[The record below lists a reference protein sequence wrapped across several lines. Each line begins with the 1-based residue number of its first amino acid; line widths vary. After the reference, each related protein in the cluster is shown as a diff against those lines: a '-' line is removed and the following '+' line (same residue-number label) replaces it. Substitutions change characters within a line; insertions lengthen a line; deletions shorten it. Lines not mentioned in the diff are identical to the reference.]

1 MMGSRAQDSRNVLLA
16 LLYALFR
23 AFHRFVQIHTEI
35 VFLLILFENARSVV
49 HSICLSRID
58 IHAGRIQHITV
69 QILSAIFARS
79 CIAIFL

>member
-16 LLYALFR
+16 LCHALFR
-23 AFHRFVQIHTEI
+23 AFYRFVQIHTVI
-35 VFLLILFENARSVV
+35 VFLLILFENARSVL

-58 IHAGRIQHITV
+58 IHIGRIQHITV
-69 QILSAIFARS
+69 QILSDIFARS